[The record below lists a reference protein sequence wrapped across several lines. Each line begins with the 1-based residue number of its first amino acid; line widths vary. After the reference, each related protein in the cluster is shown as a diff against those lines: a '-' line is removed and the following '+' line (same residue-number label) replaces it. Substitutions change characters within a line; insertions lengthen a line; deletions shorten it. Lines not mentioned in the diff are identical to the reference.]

1 MSKSREYQALAL
13 LGPGTT
19 EREWQT
25 RLLLAH
31 AIADKVV
38 SRYAG
43 EEIPTEGGA
52 VLPAYV
58 RRRMTMT
65 AARRKQADKP
75 TEWLTVHPRDPGL
88 YWVSVEPAMRS
99 PRPWVVLEPVFQIMI
114 TPSGD
119 VFELGV
125 VDGKLRFKDEPT
137 YNTSDLPDINP
148 NQVKY
153 RSAAEPLPADP
164 WPKSKARAAK

>member
-1 MSKSREYQALAL
+1 
-13 LGPGTT
+13 
-19 EREWQT
+19 
-25 RLLLAH
+25 
-31 AIADKVV
+31 
-38 SRYAG
+38 
-43 EEIPTEGGA
+43 
-52 VLPAYV
+52 
-58 RRRMTMT
+58 MT
-65 AARRKQADKP
+65 AARRKQQDKP

-88 YWVSVEPAMRS
+88 YWVSVEPALRS

-164 WPKSKARAAK
+164 WARKGRKATP